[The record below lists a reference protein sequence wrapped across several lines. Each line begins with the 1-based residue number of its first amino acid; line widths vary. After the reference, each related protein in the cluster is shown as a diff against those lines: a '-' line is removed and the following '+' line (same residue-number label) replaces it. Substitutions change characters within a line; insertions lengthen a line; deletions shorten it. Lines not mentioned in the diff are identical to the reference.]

1 MTEKITLGQAKQWRA
16 ENQLL
21 REQVAALRSEVD
33 GLHARLGV
41 MQSAREPEDGTFS
54 LIAALALWFFAGAVG
69 AHRFYIRDWV
79 TGFFL
84 LGSALLLPFA
94 WFFTIMAGADSLA
107 MGPIWFLWF
116 GFHCLCVLVDGIC
129 LFFDKRAR
137 R

>member
-1 MTEKITLGQAKQWRA
+1 MSEQITLRQAKQWRA

-33 GLHARLGV
+33 GLHARIGV
-41 MQSAREPEDGTFS
+41 MQKGGDRDDGSFS
-54 LIAALALWFFAGAVG
+54 LIAALALWFFAGTVG
-69 AHRFYIRDWV
+69 AHRFYIRDYV

-84 LGSALLLPFA
+84 LGSALMLPVAIFVAVLMNSGHWLADLWLL
-94 WFFTIMAGADSLA
+94 WVGV
-107 MGPIWFLWF
+107 
-116 GFHCLCVLVDGIC
+116 HCLFVLVDGIC